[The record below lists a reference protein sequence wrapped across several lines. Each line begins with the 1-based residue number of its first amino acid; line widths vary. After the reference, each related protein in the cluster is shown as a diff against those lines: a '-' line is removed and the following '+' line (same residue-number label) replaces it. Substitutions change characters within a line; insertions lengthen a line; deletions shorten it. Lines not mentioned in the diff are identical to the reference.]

1 MLLLIIAKAFP
12 EKVGTSDGLTAV
24 AFPVPIE
31 DTVSS
36 LELDWDVTVLSE
48 AVEDILLD
56 VALSFD
62 AVSSAEPISD
72 DETLSSLS
80 VSLTVD
86 DIEEPSEISGG
97 ASDNGEFSIPIKK
110 SIIAR
115 AIAIPLLI
123 FALSFKKFLKPTKV
137 SALYSNYILLIQLF
151 L

>member
-1 MLLLIIAKAFP
+1 M
-12 EKVGTSDGLTAV
+12 SDGLTAV

-36 LELDWDVTVLSE
+36 FELVWDVTVLSE
-48 AVEDILLD
+48 AVEDVLLD
-56 VALSFD
+56 VTLSFD
-62 AVSSAEPISD
+62 AVSSAELISD
-72 DETLSSLS
+72 DETLFSLS

-97 ASDNGEFSIPIKK
+97 VSDNGEFSIPIKK

-123 FALSFKKFLKPTKV
+123 FAFSFKKFLIGSSGISSIVANNNINVEK
-137 SALYSNYILLIQLF
+137 
-151 L
+151 